1 LLEEGGLT
9 VGTLGFASSC
19 TLGEEMLRPTRIYVR
34 PVLAL
39 MEQLRV
45 LGMAHIT
52 GGGLVENPPRMLP
65 NGVSVRLEWGKWPV
79 HPIFRLIQEVGNVD
93 AGEMRRVFNM
103 GIGFIVVVRP
113 GDAQRAVEI
122 LQASGENAYVIGEIV
137 PGNGKVLFEG
147 A

>member
-1 LLEEGGLT
+1 
-9 VGTLGFASSC
+9 
-19 TLGEEMLRPTRIYVR
+19 MLRPTRIYVR
-34 PVLAL
+34 SVLAL

-65 NGVSVRLEWGKWPV
+65 EGVSVRLDLAQWPV

-93 AGEMRRVFNM
+93 ADEMRRVFNM
-103 GIGFIVVVRP
+103 GIGFMVVVRH
-113 GDAQRAVEI
+113 GDARRAVEI
-122 LQASGENAYVIGEIV
+122 LQANGEKAYVIGEIV
-137 PGNGKVLFEG
+137 PGDGRVLFEG